1 MPKIQSE
8 PGTPVME
15 TASNAS
21 AENED
26 LGHTTQ
32 EKERDV

>member
-1 MPKIQSE
+1 MPKTPSE
-8 PGTPVME
+8 PVTPVME

-26 LGHTTQ
+26 IGQTIE
-32 EKERDV
+32 EKERDS